1 MPICAAGLG
10 TVGGIKTFLYLHCD
24 DLAAARRFYTGL
36 LGLDEI
42 YYSDG
47 DGTVGYTIGTLQVS
61 VAAHPQAIPIDG
73 WSQQLGWEGG
83 DSTTPSLGIEF
94 DSDSGSLGLARRT
107 VLGWLLELP
116 GERPDGLH
124 GRGLVFRTGRLAD
137 VGTPIHQGAPDPV
150 MPDLHK
156 CRYRS
161 GVREGCTAAGSVVM
175 CSRVMG
181 MQS

>member
-94 DSDSGSLGLARRT
+94 DSDSFRRVVGSLHGSEVSAWREEPFWVGYWSFPVKDPMGYT
-107 VLGWLLELP
+107 VEVSSS
-116 GERPDGLH
+116 EPDAWP
-124 GRGLVFRTGRLAD
+124 T
-137 VGTPIHQGAPDPV
+137 
-150 MPDLHK
+150 
-156 CRYRS
+156 
-161 GVREGCTAAGSVVM
+161 
-175 CSRVMG
+175 
-181 MQS
+181 